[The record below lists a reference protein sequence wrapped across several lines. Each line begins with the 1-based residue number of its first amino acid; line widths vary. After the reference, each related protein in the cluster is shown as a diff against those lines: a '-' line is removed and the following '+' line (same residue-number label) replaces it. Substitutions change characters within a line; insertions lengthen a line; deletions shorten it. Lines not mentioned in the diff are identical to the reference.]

1 MKKELI
7 LKGTIN
13 LLILTELYKEKMH
26 GYAIEK
32 IICNKI
38 NIEMPHGAIYML
50 LHNLEKRGFIKG
62 KRTPNG
68 RHVKEY
74 EITDSGIKFLK
85 EHEKPLEKV
94 SIVINYLIEEI
105 KNIND

>member
-13 LLILTELYKEKMH
+13 LLILTELYKNSMH

-32 IICNKI
+32 LICSKI
-38 NIEMPHGAIYML
+38 NIDMPHGAIYML
-50 LHNLEKRGFIKG
+50 LHNLERRGFIKG
-62 KRTPNG
+62 KISSNG

-85 EHEKPLEKV
+85 DHEKPLEKV
-94 SIVINYLIEEI
+94 STVINYLIEEI
-105 KNIND
+105 KNIN